1 VPAGTRVAP
10 GEALGVA
17 ACDPPAVVRA
27 AGALSSVARET
38 PPPSPV
44 RRLRP
49 ETGHS
54 STVCSETSIT
64 KATTAAAIVAV
75 PEIAPTT

>member
-1 VPAGTRVAP
+1 VAP
-10 GEALGVA
+10 GRPFGLAERE
-17 ACDPPAVVRA
+17 PPAPARA
-27 AGALSSVARET
+27 AGPLSSVARET

-54 STVCSETSIT
+54 SIDCSETSIT

-75 PEIAPTT
+75 PETAPTT